1 MPVQYYGPK
10 GYILRSGHE
19 GVLSRGLPLVEP
31 TEPTIAAPHEKLF
44 IRTHQAMEIWFDQM
58 NDELEYARTVLSQPH
73 VEEAEVSDV
82 ARHVARCT
90 TITALL
96 TEHMGVLETLSSIDF
111 FDFRQNLFGAAGFD
125 SFRFREFEWLAGLID
140 KGYLAYASE
149 RAPHFAG
156 GEEFEATATR
166 YQTFWRRRMET
177 VVDPSTAILKGRE
190 GDLADSSVRALIMTW
205 LARTPYPDPAGGAP
219 STAHR
224 DAFVA
229 RFRGRFEEA
238 FRRDLEQARG
248 ADPGGPGA
256 GRSSH
261 DDADVAQALARL
273 DWFVSAPSRCALL
286 FILQFSHLPL
296 LTWPMELLEGVLT
309 LDQGIITWRGR
320 HIEMVSH
327 VLGGGRLST
336 GGQKGS
342 GLTYLRQTMLLR
354 IFPESS
360 DARSFLMG
368 HREASGLYEAAAWQP
383 FQLGTAT

>member
-1 MPVQYYGPK
+1 
-10 GYILRSGHE
+10 
-19 GVLSRGLPLVEP
+19 
-31 TEPTIAAPHEKLF
+31 
-44 IRTHQAMEIWFDQM
+44 
-58 NDELEYARTVLSQPH
+58 
-73 VEEAEVSDV
+73 
-82 ARHVARCT
+82 
-90 TITALL
+90 
-96 TEHMGVLETLSSIDF
+96 
-111 FDFRQNLFGAAGFD
+111 
-125 SFRFREFEWLAGLID
+125 
-140 KGYLAYASE
+140 
-149 RAPHFAG
+149 
-156 GEEFEATATR
+156 
-166 YQTFWRRRMET
+166 
-177 VVDPSTAILKGRE
+177 
-190 GDLADSSVRALIMTW
+190 VRALIMTW

-273 DWFVSAPSRCALL
+273 DWFVSSPSRCALL

-368 HREASGLYEAAAWQP
+368 HREASGLYAAAAWQP
-383 FQLGTAT
+383 FQLGSAT

>member
-1 MPVQYYGPK
+1 V
-10 GYILRSGHE
+10 
-19 GVLSRGLPLVEP
+19 
-31 TEPTIAAPHEKLF
+31 APHEKLF

-58 NDELEYARTVLSQPH
+58 NDELEYARTVLSQPR
-73 VEEAEVSDV
+73 VAESEVSDV

-96 TEHMGVLETLSSIDF
+96 TEHMEVLETLSSIDF

-140 KGYLAYASE
+140 NGYLAYASE

-156 GEEFEATATR
+156 GEEFEATAVR
-166 YQTFWRRRMET
+166 YQSFWHRRMET
-177 VVDPSTAILKGRE
+177 VVDPSTAILKGR
-190 GDLADSSVRALIMTW
+190 DRTLSDSSVRALIMTW
-205 LARTPYPDPAGGAP
+205 LERTPYPDPAGGAP
-219 STAHR
+219 SPTHR
-224 DAFVA
+224 DTFVA
-229 RFRGRFEEA
+229 LYRGRFEEA

-273 DWFVSAPSRCALL
+273 DWFVSSPARCAML
-286 FILQFSHLPL
+286 FILQYAHLPL
-296 LTWPMELLEGVLT
+296 LTWPKELLEGVLT

-354 IFPESS
+354 IFPETS
-360 DARSFLMG
+360 DARSFLLG

-383 FQLGTAT
+383 FQLGTSL